1 MTEPSSIE
9 RHAKTLRA
17 WHLSLLRFALTLE
30 EPDRQQVVAAAR
42 EIDRIG
48 LSSGGGRQDFRYFR
62 TLSEELCRAM
72 AEQDNTPSS
81 PLYSYIAKI
90 EDARI
95 RRAFAAVLSI
105 DIGSKPVSKPATSRD
120 MLWRGLS
127 PRGAPDKAR
136 ELRHR

>member
-1 MTEPSSIE
+1 MTGPSSIE
-9 RHAKTLRA
+9 RHTKTLRA

-42 EIDRIG
+42 EIDQIG
-48 LSSGGGRQDFRYFR
+48 LRSDGGRQDFRYFR
-62 TLSEELCRAM
+62 TLSEQLCRAVS
-72 AEQDNTPSS
+72 EQDNTPSS
-81 PLYSYIAKI
+81 PLRSYIGKI

-105 DIGSKPVSKPATSRD
+105 EIGSKAVSKPATSRD
-120 MLWRGLS
+120 TLWRGLS